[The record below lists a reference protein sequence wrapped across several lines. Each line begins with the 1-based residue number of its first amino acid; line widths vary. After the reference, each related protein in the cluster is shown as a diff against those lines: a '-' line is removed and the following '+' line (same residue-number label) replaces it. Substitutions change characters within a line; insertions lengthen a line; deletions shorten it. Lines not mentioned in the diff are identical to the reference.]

1 MQEPIPNSDDVYE
14 EIVAGDIGIA
24 LVTRRSCITPRAAN
38 DDWLRNNIFQSTCT
52 ILNKVCRFL
61 IDAGSCENIVSED
74 VIIKLGI
81 ATKPCLRPYKL
92 AWLKRGGELTMSRRA
107 LISFSIGTKYQDS
120 VWCDIVPMDACH
132 LLLGR
137 PWQFDRNVMH
147 DGRLNTYSFIINGF
161 KIVLTPSHGKHV
173 EGSTRLLSLTRFEK
187 EMQESGVVYALV
199 SKEVEPKEAQMIVP
213 EVVLPIVEEFG
224 DVFPEELPIGL
235 PPLRDIQ
242 HRIDLQPGAALP
254 NRPHYRMSPREHEE
268 LNKQVEELLTKGLIR
283 ESLSPCA
290 VPALLTPKKD
300 GSWRMCVDSRA
311 INKLTTRYRFPIP
324 RLDDL
329 LDQLSGSKIFTK
341 LDLKSGYHQIRI
353 RPRDE

>member
-1 MQEPIPNSDDVYE
+1 MVKPGIGGQSAIKWENKNLRNDYENCGEQGGEGEETGIFMQEPIPNSDDVYE

-92 AWLKRGGELTMSRRA
+92 AWLKRGGELTVSSRA

-137 PWQFDRNVMH
+137 P
-147 DGRLNTYSFIINGF
+147 
-161 KIVLTPSHGKHV
+161 
-173 EGSTRLLSLTRFEK
+173 
-187 EMQESGVVYALV
+187 
-199 SKEVEPKEAQMIVP
+199 
-213 EVVLPIVEEFG
+213 
-224 DVFPEELPIGL
+224 
-235 PPLRDIQ
+235 
-242 HRIDLQPGAALP
+242 
-254 NRPHYRMSPREHEE
+254 
-268 LNKQVEELLTKGLIR
+268 
-283 ESLSPCA
+283 
-290 VPALLTPKKD
+290 
-300 GSWRMCVDSRA
+300 
-311 INKLTTRYRFPIP
+311 
-324 RLDDL
+324 
-329 LDQLSGSKIFTK
+329 
-341 LDLKSGYHQIRI
+341 
-353 RPRDE
+353 